1 MGQESI
7 LLRKEGNIA
16 TITLNRPERLNALDW
31 PAQGLFGQKLDEVA
45 DDDEVRVLIITGE
58 GKAFCAGGDVSAQ
71 RGRIGMKPAERRAGM
86 KRLLKNPLK
95 IRKMSI
101 PVIAMVNGVAVG
113 AGCNMALAC
122 DIIIASEKARFSQAF
137 VKVGLVQD
145 YGGSYLLSRQ
155 VGTKKACELVFTGDL
170 IDAQE
175 ALRIGMVNKVVPE
188 GELASATMEMA
199 RKMASRAPL
208 AVSIAKRCIYDG
220 FDNFDLETA
229 LEYEIYTQGF
239 CSDTDDHKEGTTA
252 FLEKREPEFKGI

>member
-1 MGQESI
+1 MAEESI
-7 LLRKEGNIA
+7 LLKKEGNIA

-31 PAQGLFGQKLDEVA
+31 PAQWLFGQKLDEVA
-45 DDDEVRVLIITGE
+45 GDNDIRALIITGA
-58 GKAFCAGGDVSAQ
+58 GRAFCAGGDVSAQ
-71 RGRIGMKPAERRAGM
+71 KGRIGMKPAERRAGM

-95 IRKMSI
+95 IRKMTI

-145 YGGSYLLSRQ
+145 FGGSYLLSRQ
-155 VGTKKACELVFTGDL
+155 VGTKKACELVFTGDI
-170 IDAQE
+170 IDAYE

-188 GELASATMEMA
+188 EELENVTREMA
-199 RKMASRAPL
+199 MKIASRAPL
-208 AVSIAKRCIYDG
+208 AVSIAKRSIYDG

-229 LEYEIYTQGF
+229 LEYEMYTQGL
-239 CSDTDDHKEGTTA
+239 CSDTEDHREGATA
-252 FLEKREPEFKGI
+252 FLEKREPEFKGM